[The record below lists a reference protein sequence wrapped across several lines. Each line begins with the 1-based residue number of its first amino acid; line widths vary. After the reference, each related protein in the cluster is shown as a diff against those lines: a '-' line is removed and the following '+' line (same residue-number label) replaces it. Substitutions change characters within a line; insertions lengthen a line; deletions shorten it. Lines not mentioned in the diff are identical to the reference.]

1 MLPAFAPERN
11 VLFMESYMLTE
22 ETGVSS
28 EFNRVLILVSGL
40 LDEVE
45 LAFRPLLEIN
55 ECYAWL
61 HAAVH
66 VPILCYYCFCNIQLF
81 VVQLPTYRLRSRAD
95 WLISVYTV
103 PNDRMIVN

>member
-1 MLPAFAPERN
+1 MLPAFAPEQN

-28 EFNRVLILVSGL
+28 EFNRVLMLVSGL

-45 LAFRPLLEIN
+45 LAFRSLLEIN

-61 HAAVH
+61 HMAVL
-66 VPILCYYCFCNIQLF
+66 VPILCFHCFCNILLWFSCQHRGTGT
-81 VVQLPTYRLRSRAD
+81 VQTGKY
-95 WLISVYTV
+95 
-103 PNDRMIVN
+103 M